1 MPTPRGYP
9 TPPSPR
15 HPRAPTTLHPTRSPV
30 IPARL
35 PTVIPAPE
43 PESIPSPVVAIS
55 RGCLGAGPLVLSK
68 IRRGGRLSKYARGE
82 DPVLPIRHVR
92 PPPRPAA
99 HCCVIPRLR
108 EESKAVVHQARFS
121 SHPTSTYDKDSSIP
135 LSPPLPMLY
144 TFPITPRQE
153 TPDHA

>member
-9 TPPSPR
+9 TPPTPS
-15 HPRAPTTLHPTRSPV
+15 HSRAPTTHQPTLLSV

-35 PTVIPAPE
+35 PTVIRAPE
-43 PESIPSPVVAIS
+43 PESIPSPVVAIP
-55 RGCLGAGPLVLSK
+55 RGCLGPGPLVLSK
-68 IRRGGRLSKYARGE
+68 IRRGGWLSKYARGE
-82 DPVLPIRHVR
+82 DPVLPIRHIR

-108 EESKAVVHQARFS
+108 EEAKAVVNQARFS
-121 SHPTSTYDKDSSIP
+121 SHLTSTYDRTSSIP

-153 TPDHA
+153 TPVHA